1 MLSDSYTKMNE
12 YDKIIFKN
20 GIFEDKC
27 KTRFLIVEDLKNKKW
42 VVYNGVTGMY
52 RELDFGAYVTF
63 TINEFINYSP
73 DAMHH
78 ASLFND
84 IQSGCITKEDATRIY
99 NSGKKAMK
107 NLLGTFAELP
117 DWKKW
122 ADPEQLKK
130 IMLQQWKFFRYAS
143 YGKMWS
149 GYAETATETL
159 DDLIKS
165 FAVKYPKI
173 EKEEIEEIYE
183 SNKEAAQEFFETMH
197 EVVKKNFV
205 IYYDEITFIDK
216 DNKDRIGRAFL
227 VDDEIRMFAWDL
239 YHILVSGVTE
249 TPHICPRCEN
259 LYYSNNNKSKYC
271 DSCKSNYSD
280 IRKEYR
286 KKNQARYIHKRIND
300 KLHSKRYSEEVLD
313 KFMVESNYYWDIV
326 KQKEPKTKP
335 ESWYLDINTEEEYK
349 RWLESKLKE
358 YSARK

>member
-1 MLSDSYTKMNE
+1 MLNDSYDKMNE
-12 YDKIIFKN
+12 YDKIIIEN
-20 GIFEDKC
+20 GIFEKKF

-42 VVYNGVTGMY
+42 IVYDGTTGMY
-52 RELDFGAYVTF
+52 RECDFGAYVTF

-73 DAMHH
+73 DSVHH

-84 IQSGCITKEDATRIY
+84 IQSDYITEADATRIY

-107 NLLGTFAELP
+107 NLLDTFAELP
-117 DWKKW
+117 DWKKE
-122 ADPEQLKK
+122 AEPTLLKK

-143 YGKMWS
+143 YGKMWAE
-149 GYAETATETL
+149 YAETSTETL
-159 DDLIKS
+159 DELIER

-173 EKEEIEEIYE
+173 KTEEIEEIFE

-197 EVVKKNFV
+197 KVVKKNFV

-216 DNKDRIGRAFL
+216 DNQDRIGRAFL

-239 YHILVSGVTE
+239 YHILVSGITE
-249 TPHICPRCEN
+249 TPHICPRCGH
-259 LYYSNNNKSKYC
+259 LFYSNNNKSKYC
-271 DSCKSNYSD
+271 DSCKNNYSD

-286 KKNQARYIHKRIND
+286 QKNQARYIHKRIND
-300 KLHSKRYSEEVLD
+300 KLHSKRYSEKDLNE
-313 KFMVESNYYWDIV
+313 FMIESNYYWDIV

-335 ESWYLDINTEEEYK
+335 ESWYLNISTEEEYK
-349 RWLESKLKE
+349 NWLENKLNE